1 MEIIKYNE
9 KKIFVT
15 GVSGSGKTT
24 FAIKYSNEFNI
35 KYIDFDL
42 NWNYAAPSDENYEK
56 IIKNYSNE
64 FIIDA
69 IPFAQINNKLRFL
82 DYYGENDDVKII
94 CICCTNKEEFDK
106 RSKFKS
112 IIQAYHEYN
121 TFYFG
126 AVKNIYS
133 KLNIE
138 YFDSYTNE
146 FISEDVLFKRI
157 DWINNENAKFL
168 MTGNLMNYLN
178 ACEYD
183 KFYQDI
189 GCINFIGY
197 SESFKTW
204 DNIKDLVDWK
214 DKKVADLG
222 CFHCY
227 FAFKVAKLGAMV
239 TGLDI
244 SETVLTTSYYLNQ
257 IEGNIINTK
266 KWEGGEEV
274 SADYDV
280 VLCLNVLH
288 HFSDA
293 KKALQ
298 NIKPK
303 LVIFETNQNLIDV
316 IITEFNIIKSVKS
329 HRDNRIILLCEK
341 IL

>member
-1 MEIIKYNE
+1 MKKYNE
-9 KKIFVT
+9 NKIFVT

-24 FAIKYSNEFNI
+24 FATKYSDEFNI

-56 IIKNYSNE
+56 IIKEYSNE

-69 IPFAQINNKLRFL
+69 IPFAQTNNRLKFL
-82 DYYGENDDVKII
+82 DYYEENNDIKII

-106 RSKFKS
+106 RSKYNY

-126 AVKNIYS
+126 AIKNIYS

-146 FISEDVLFKRI
+146 FISEDELFKRI
-157 DWINNENAKFL
+157 NWINDENVKSL
-168 MTGNLMNYLN
+168 MTTNLMNYLN
-178 ACEYD
+178 AHDYD
-183 KFYQDI
+183 KLYQDI
-189 GCINFIGY
+189 DCINFIGY

-204 DNIKDLVDWK
+204 NNIKDLIDWNN
-214 DKKVADLG
+214 KKVADLG

-227 FAFKVAKLGAMV
+227 FAFKVAKLGANV

-244 SETVLTTSYYLNQ
+244 SETVLKTSYYLNQ
-257 IEGNIINTK
+257 IEKNIIKTK

-274 SADYDV
+274 SEDYDIA
-280 VLCLNVLH
+280 LCLNVLH
-288 HFSDA
+288 HFSDIE
-293 KKALQ
+293 KGLK
-298 NIKPK
+298 NIKSK
-303 LVIFETNQNLIDV
+303 IAIFETNKNLIDMISV
-316 IITEFNIIKSVKS
+316 EFNIIKSVES

-341 IL
+341 NEK